1 MKALAGSLML
11 WLVFFANNAAAQSG
25 LQELVLTADKD
36 VYNLSEQM
44 GRYIEGA
51 QPLPPFKAWQYFK
64 ANKFRLFLS
73 GNNLYINDGLQ
84 QRNSWLGITLI
95 NPERTSR
102 TLVFEFIL
110 SGSNN
115 VKCFV
120 VNEEL
125 ELNLLPAIKQ
135 PIHSTRLSF
144 TLPWEINIAPYQTL
158 TLLFKLENRGAKLD
172 IPLYAR
178 SLDAFSRYSSSR
190 NNFLGIFQGL
200 FLFIILFNL
209 LLFLITH
216 ERIYGYYMAYALF
229 ISLYSLNNV
238 GSFENSLANAPIFGL
253 LSGTGYLFAGFAAW
267 LLLMRHFLSI
277 NNRNDILGNITFYM
291 IVADVLMALLPSIPD
306 NILGQ
311 AGRLMKAHFHEIVA
325 VAYTLNLMLVIVANM
340 ISISTRNKLTV
351 IYALANIPVIC
362 GTLIYYS
369 NQFGY
374 TQLNTG
380 WISPLSMG
388 LCIEAFA
395 IAFAFVYRYSSMQK
409 EKLALLSRISD
420 HEKNISRQLITAQ
433 ESEQK
438 RIAQDLHDEIG
449 GNLAAIKMTLESFR
463 LPREQADTLGLLI
476 DKASSNARNIAH
488 NLMPPEFEKTA
499 LKDLLEK
506 FYSKLNNESQIQ
518 FQFQCN
524 GETGLLNKQQE
535 LIVYRIL
542 QELTN
547 NICKHSL
554 ASEAS
559 VQLIYYQDNLEI
571 MVEDNGRGFNKTNNG
586 GMGLRNIRSR
596 IDFLRGQLSID
607 SSPRGSTII
616 LHVPYQNTPQSEK
629 EAG

>member
-1 MKALAGSLML
+1 
-11 WLVFFANNAAAQSG
+11 
-25 LQELVLTADKD
+25 
-36 VYNLSEQM
+36 
-44 GRYIEGA
+44 
-51 QPLPPFKAWQYFK
+51 
-64 ANKFRLFLS
+64 
-73 GNNLYINDGLQ
+73 
-84 QRNSWLGITLI
+84 
-95 NPERTSR
+95 
-102 TLVFEFIL
+102 
-110 SGSNN
+110 
-115 VKCFV
+115 
-120 VNEEL
+120 
-125 ELNLLPAIKQ
+125 
-135 PIHSTRLSF
+135 
-144 TLPWEINIAPYQTL
+144 
-158 TLLFKLENRGAKLD
+158 
-172 IPLYAR
+172 
-178 SLDAFSRYSSSR
+178 
-190 NNFLGIFQGL
+190 
-200 FLFIILFNL
+200 
-209 LLFLITH
+209 
-216 ERIYGYYMAYALF
+216 
-229 ISLYSLNNV
+229 
-238 GSFENSLANAPIFGL
+238 
-253 LSGTGYLFAGFAAW
+253 
-267 LLLMRHFLSI
+267 
-277 NNRNDILGNITFYM
+277 
-291 IVADVLMALLPSIPD
+291 
-306 NILGQ
+306 
-311 AGRLMKAHFHEIVA
+311 
-325 VAYTLNLMLVIVANM
+325 
-340 ISISTRNKLTV
+340 
-351 IYALANIPVIC
+351 
-362 GTLIYYS
+362 
-369 NQFGY
+369 
-374 TQLNTG
+374 NTG

-388 LCIEAFA
+388 LSIEAFA

-409 EKLALLSRISD
+409 EKLTLLSRISD
-420 HEKNISRQLITAQ
+420 HEKNISQQLITAQ

-506 FYSKLNNESQIQ
+506 LYGKLNNESQIQ

-571 MVEDNGRGFNKTNNG
+571 MVEDNGRGFNTTNNG

>member
-1 MKALAGSLML
+1 MVLL
-11 WLVFFANNAAAQSG
+11 ANNAAAETG
-25 LQELVLTADKD
+25 MPTLVLKADRD
-36 VYNLSEQM
+36 IYELSEQM
-44 GRYIEGA
+44 GRYIEA
-51 QPLPPFKAWQYFK
+51 REPLAPFKAWQYFQ
-64 ANKFRLFLS
+64 AGKFSSFLK
-73 GNNLYINDGLQ
+73 GNNEFYNDGLLR
-84 QRNSWLGITLI
+84 RNTWLGITLV
-95 NPERTSR
+95 NPDKEARTI
-102 TLVFEFIL
+102 VFEFIL

-115 VKCFV
+115 IQCYLID
-120 VNEEL
+120 EQQEL
-125 ELNLLPAIKQ
+125 HLLPAINQ
-135 PIHSTRLSF
+135 PLHSTRLSY
-144 TLPWEINIAPYQTL
+144 TLPWEINAAPYQTL
-158 TLLFKLENRGAKLD
+158 TLLFKLENKGAKLN
-172 IPLYAR
+172 IPVYAR
-178 SLDAFSRYSSSR
+178 SLDAFNRYSSSR

-200 FLFIILFNL
+200 FLFIILFNG

-229 ISLYSLNNV
+229 ISLYSLNEA
-238 GSFENSLANAPIFGL
+238 GSFENSLANAPIFGI

-277 NNRNDILGNITFYM
+277 NHRRDILGNITLY
-291 IVADVLMALLPSIPD
+291 VVLADILMAVLPIFAGGLFGKTGSQFQSQYQ
-306 NILGQ
+306 Q
-311 AGRLMKAHFHEIVA
+311 AVT
-325 VAYTLNLMLVIVANM
+325 VAYILNLILIIVAN
-340 ISISTRNKLTV
+340 IVSISTRNKLTV
-351 IYALANIPVIC
+351 IYALANIPVIF

-374 TQLNTG
+374 THFNTG

-388 LCIEAFA
+388 LSIEAFA

-409 EKLALLSRISD
+409 EKLTLLSRISD
-420 HEKNISRQLITAQ
+420 HEKNISQQLITAQ

-476 DKASSNARNIAH
+476 DKASYNARNIAH

-571 MVEDNGRGFNKTNNG
+571 MVEDNGRGFNTTNNG